1 MQTFYKYISEK
12 TQLEISIVQYS
23 FSAIFSTIFCFSSAI
38 LICSLFNGTYFAIL
52 FIALF
57 SPLKI
62 QFTSYHCKTL
72 FTCTLSYSFLLL
84 FNLFAFRFLITQP
97 TFAFYISFFAPFL
110 FLLAIFKQ
118 FHEARKIVIFA
129 YFIIFYTSVFIN
141 CSLTIILTLILL
153 SESFLILLFKFK
165 SSLNRK

>member
-1 MQTFYKYISEK
+1 MQTFYEYISKK

-38 LICSLFNGTYFAIL
+38 LICSLFNGAYFAIL

-57 SPLKI
+57 SPLKM
-62 QFTSYHCKTL
+62 QFTSYHCKTI
-72 FTCTLSYSFLLL
+72 FTCALSYSFLLL
-84 FNLFAFRFLITQP
+84 FNLLAFRFLTMQP

-110 FLLAIFKQ
+110 FLLTIFKQ
-118 FHEARKIVIFA
+118 FHEARKKVIIA
-129 YFIIFYTSVFIN
+129 YFIVFYTSVFIN

-153 SESFLILLFKFK
+153 SESFLILLYRFK
-165 SSLNRK
+165 SSLKKK